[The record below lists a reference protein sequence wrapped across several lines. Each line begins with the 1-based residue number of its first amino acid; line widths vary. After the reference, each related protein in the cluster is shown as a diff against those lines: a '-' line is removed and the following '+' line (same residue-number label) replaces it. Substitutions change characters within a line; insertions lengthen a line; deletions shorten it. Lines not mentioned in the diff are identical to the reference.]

1 MIQVRVGN
9 SLAGFSDEFLGLSA
23 MAIVKESCGPY
34 LAVKEFGKLNEGVHI
49 HVFIMLDG
57 KIQAFRKRLLKAMP
71 GLKGRGN
78 YSIIPN
84 VDGTP
89 VLPSVHEIWKTY
101 ACKGPANKRGVMPIV
116 LYNTMLSMENII
128 ERHHKYWDMQKEK
141 EVPVEEPKND
151 DVVHIVK
158 DRRKTVC
165 EKVADRLHQHN
176 PDVKWTL
183 SSDHRRMIFKAV
195 MRHLGHLGK
204 VLDVNIVKRICY
216 GVHNLLSH
224 DECCDDIW
232 FQMTGE
238 TF

>member
-9 SLAGFSDEFLGLSA
+9 SQVGFSDEFLGLSA

-34 LAVKEFGKLNEGVHI
+34 LAVKEKGKLNEGLHI

-57 KIQAFRKRLLKAMP
+57 KVQAFRKRLLKAMP

-84 VDGTP
+84 VDGQP
-89 VLPSVHEIWKTY
+89 VLPQVHEIWKTY
-101 ACKGPANKRGVMPIV
+101 ACKGEKRGEMPNV
-116 LYNTMLSMENII
+116 LYNTMLTQENII
-128 ERHHKYWDMQKEK
+128 ERHYKYWDMQKEK
-141 EVPVEEPKND
+141 EEPVQVAMEVPVERKE
-151 DVVHIVK
+151 
-158 DRRKTVC
+158 RRKTVC
-165 EKVADRLHQHN
+165 EKVAETLDSRDPFKKWSMSSEDRRI
-176 PDVKWTL
+176 V
-183 SSDHRRMIFKAV
+183 FKAV

-204 VLDVNIVKRICY
+204 VLDVNIVKRLCY

>member
-9 SLAGFSDEFLGLSA
+9 SQVGFSDEFLGLSA
-23 MAIVKESCGPY
+23 MSIVKESCGPY
-34 LAVKEFGKLNEGVHI
+34 LAVKEKGKLNEGLHI

-57 KIQAFRKRLLKAMP
+57 KVQAFRKRLLKAIP

-84 VDGTP
+84 IDGQP
-89 VLPSVHEIWKTY
+89 VLPNVHEIWKTY
-101 ACKGPANKRGVMPIV
+101 ACKGERRGEMPNV
-116 LYNTMLSMENII
+116 LYNTMLTQENII
-128 ERHHKYWDMQKEK
+128 ERHHKYWDMQTNLKP
-141 EVPVEEPKND
+141 VPEEPKES

-158 DRRKTVC
+158 ERRKTVC
-165 EKVADRLHQHN
+165 EKVADRLHERN
-176 PDVKWTL
+176 PEMKWTL
-183 SSDHRRMIFKAV
+183 SSDHRRMVFRAV

-204 VLDVNIVKRICY
+204 VLDVNIVKRMCY